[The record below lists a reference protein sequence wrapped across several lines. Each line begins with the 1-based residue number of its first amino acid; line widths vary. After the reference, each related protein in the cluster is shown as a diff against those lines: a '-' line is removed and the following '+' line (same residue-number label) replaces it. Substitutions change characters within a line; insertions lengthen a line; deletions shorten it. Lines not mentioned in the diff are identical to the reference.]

1 MQRARALAQRA
12 DVNALIAIRE
22 SVVRK
27 AEESGARDSPA
38 VKRQLD
44 ELDRYLTE
52 ARTLRLKL
60 DAEEFR
66 KATAANRPR

>member
-1 MQRARALAQRA
+1 MAMR
-12 DVNALIAIRE
+12 D

-27 AEESGARDSPA
+27 AEESGTRESPA

-66 KATAANRPR
+66 KATAAANRPRQDD

>member
-1 MQRARALAQRA
+1 M
-12 DVNALIAIRE
+12 RE

-27 AEESGARDSPA
+27 AEESGARESPA

-52 ARTLRLKL
+52 ARALRLKL

-66 KATAANRPR
+66 KATASNRPR